1 MEATQNGAAAIGV
14 IGDAGGKPLP
24 TALFG
29 FRKGDVL
36 AAIDALMKSNAE
48 QQRALGEQLAGLQ
61 QELQAA
67 QEDKTLVL
75 EKTRELCEK
84 LSAQEEAGR
93 RLEQAAASAKK
104 ESETFKVKLFASEKE
119 NYALRQ
125 ETAELRERAS
135 RMEQALEQAKET
147 QTALERAQ
155 QEAAARAA
163 QADQLH
169 TENERLTGRVE
180 ELELS
185 LDGWKAREAEIG
197 QAESRAREEAARVK
211 READA
216 KAAQTAAGAR
226 RDADKI
232 LADANRAA
240 VHLHEDAQAQAEQRR
255 EAAVLGAQ
263 EMDRSVQ
270 LLRSQLEA
278 VERQMDEAY
287 ASLKAATERIQKA
300 AADVGAQTEQVNGAA
315 ARLDAP
321 RQTADAVS
329 PAAPGAQPR
338 QESAPCRPRAAEPHA
353 AEPKARSLSDLVLE
367 KLAHILS

>member
-1 MEATQNGAAAIGV
+1 MEMTQNSAAAIGV
-14 IGDAGGKPLP
+14 IGDAGEGKPLP

-29 FRKGDVL
+29 FRKRDVL
-36 AAIDALMKSNAE
+36 AAIDGLMKANAE
-48 QQRALGEQLAGLQ
+48 QQQALGEQLAGLR

-67 QEDKTLVL
+67 QDDKALVL

-84 LSAQEEAGR
+84 LSAQEEAAR
-93 RLEQAAASAKK
+93 RLEQDVAAAKK
-104 ESETFKVKLFASEKE
+104 EGETFKVKLFSSEKE

-125 ETAELRERAS
+125 EAAE
-135 RMEQALEQAKET
+135 
-147 QTALERAQ
+147 
-155 QEAAARAA
+155 RAA
-163 QADQLH
+163 QLEQLH
-169 TENERLTGRVE
+169 TENERLSGRIG

-197 QAESRAREEAARVK
+197 RAEARAREDAARLQQEAGEEAART
-211 READA
+211 EAE
-216 KAAQTAAGAR
+216 AR

-240 VHLHEDAQAQAEQRR
+240 VHLQEDAEAEALRRR
-255 EAAVLGAQ
+255 EAAVLGAR
-263 EMDRSVQ
+263 EMDQNVQ
-270 LLRSQLEA
+270 LLRGQLEA

-300 AADVGAQTEQVNGAA
+300 VADVGAQTEQVGGAA
-315 ARLDAP
+315 ARLGGPEQAAESAQPSVAEP
-321 RQTADAVS
+321 RPQE
-329 PAAPGAQPR
+329 APGPHRA
-338 QESAPCRPRAAEPHA
+338 RPTPPHI